1 MKKSAKYFLT
11 FIALMI
17 SLSVLTPENAN
28 AQCPMCR
35 MSAESNMKNGGT
47 AGKGLN
53 KGILYLFFTPYI
65 IIGTLGFLWWKHKK
79 KQELIMSG
87 TDQAE

>member
-1 MKKSAKYFLT
+1 MKKSAKYILT
-11 FIALMI
+11 LIALMF
-17 SLSVLTPENAN
+17 SLSVIAPDTAS

-53 KGILYLFFTPYI
+53 KGILYLFFTPYL

-79 KQELIMSG
+79 KQDEILRDI
-87 TDQAE
+87 E

>member
-1 MKKSAKYFLT
+1 MKKSAKYILT
-11 FIALMI
+11 LIALMF
-17 SLSVLTPENAN
+17 SLSVISPDTVN

-53 KGILYLFFTPYI
+53 KGILYLFFTPYL

-79 KQELIMSG
+79 KQEAILNNI
-87 TDQAE
+87 E

>member
-1 MKKSAKYFLT
+1 MF
-11 FIALMI
+11 
-17 SLSVLTPENAN
+17 SLSVITPDTAN

-53 KGILYLFFTPYI
+53 KGILYLFFTPYL

-79 KQELIMSG
+79 KQELIMSEA
-87 TDQAE
+87 DQAE

>member
-1 MKKSAKYFLT
+1 
-11 FIALMI
+11 MI
-17 SLSVLTPENAN
+17 SLSVLTPDTAN

>member
-1 MKKSAKYFLT
+1 MKKSAKYILT
-11 FIALMI
+11 LVALMF
-17 SLSVLTPENAN
+17 SLSVITPDTAH

-53 KGILYLFFTPYI
+53 KGILYLFFTPYL

-79 KQELIMSG
+79 KQELIMSEA
-87 TDQAE
+87 DQAE